1 MKILPLKSLLFNN
14 ASLKTISLFLGYS
27 FWHVASINKI
37 IKISATVPL
46 YFSATPDHI
55 TVKAPETITITLQ
68 GKRSDLYGLEKESLA
83 AHVNISR
90 LLPGKHGIILKEHHL
105 FLPHTISLSH
115 YEPSNLSCTII
126 DKKTL

>member
-1 MKILPLKSLLFNN
+1 MKILPLKNILFNN
-14 ASLKTISLFLGYS
+14 APLKTISLFLGYS
-27 FWHVASINKI
+27 FWHVASINQI
-37 IKISATVPL
+37 IKISTTVPL
-46 YFSATPDHI
+46 YFSSTPDNI

-83 AHVNISR
+83 AHVNISK

-105 FLPHTISLSH
+105 FLPQTIALSD

-126 DKKTL
+126 NKKTF